1 MKQIIIENGIEKNNE
16 ELANKNKE
24 LFDNNKIFTI
34 NLLGSPGAGK
44 TRLIERIIGNIK
56 HTYNMAVIE
65 GDLYT
70 AKDAMRIGK
79 HNIDVIQLNTGG
91 VSSLDASM
99 ISTSLKHLDINNLD
113 FLIIENIGNLAIPDS
128 YDLSEDMKI
137 VVMSVTEGNDK
148 PLKYPAMFKSSSVV
162 ILNKIDLID
171 NTDFDKN
178 EFYRDVKALNKDIKV
193 FEVSCR
199 EDIGLDEVSKY
210 LKDNIRNKKIY

>member
-1 MKQIIIENGIEKNNE
+1 MKQIIVENGIAINNE
-16 ELANKNKE
+16 ELAKKNKE
-24 LFDNNKIFTI
+24 IFNNNKIFTI

-44 TRLIERIIGNIK
+44 TRLIEKLIGNIK
-56 HTYNMAVIE
+56 PAYNMAVIE

-79 HNIDVIQLNTGG
+79 QNIEVIQLNTGG
-91 VSSLDASM
+91 ISNLDASM
-99 ISTSLKHLDINNLD
+99 ISTSIKHLDTDNLD
-113 FLIIENIGNLAIPDS
+113 FLIIENIGNLVIPDS

-171 NTDFDKN
+171 STDFDKN

-199 EDIGLDEVSKY
+199 EGIGIDEVSKY
-210 LKDNIRNKKIY
+210 LKEHIRNKKIY

>member
-1 MKQIIIENGIEKNNE
+1 MKQIIVGNGVAINNE

-24 LFDNNKIFTI
+24 IFDNNKIFAI

-44 TRLIERIIGNIK
+44 TRLIERLIGNIK
-56 HTYNMAVIE
+56 PSYNMAVIE

-79 HNIDVIQLNTGG
+79 QNIEVIQLNTGG
-91 VSSLDASM
+91 ISNLDASM
-99 ISTSLKHLDINNLD
+99 ISTSIKHLDTDNLD

-171 NTDFDKN
+171 STDFDKN

-199 EDIGLDEVSKY
+199 EGIGIDEVSKY
-210 LKDNIRNKKIY
+210 LKEHIRNKKIY

>member
-1 MKQIIIENGIEKNNE
+1 MKQIIVENGIAINNE
-16 ELANKNKE
+16 ELAKKNKE
-24 LFDNNKIFTI
+24 IFNNNKIFTI

-44 TRLIERIIGNIK
+44 TRLIEKLIGNIK
-56 HTYNMAVIE
+56 PAYNMAVIE

-79 HNIDVIQLNTGG
+79 HNIEVIQLNTGRI
-91 VSSLDASM
+91 SNLDASM
-99 ISTSLKHLDINNLD
+99 ISTSLKHLDTDNLD
-113 FLIIENIGNLAIPDS
+113 FLIIENIGNLVIPDS

-171 NTDFDKN
+171 STDFDKN

-199 EDIGLDEVSKY
+199 EDIGIDEVSKY
-210 LKDNIRNKKIY
+210 LKEHIRNKKIY

>member
-1 MKQIIIENGIEKNNE
+1 MKQIIVENGIAINNE
-16 ELANKNKE
+16 ELAKKNKE
-24 LFDNNKIFTI
+24 IFNNNKIFTI

-44 TRLIERIIGNIK
+44 TRLIEKLIGNIK
-56 HTYNMAVIE
+56 PAYNMAVIE

-79 HNIDVIQLNTGG
+79 QNIEVIQLNTGRL
-91 VSSLDASM
+91 SNLDASM
-99 ISTSLKHLDINNLD
+99 ISTSIKHLDTNNLD

-171 NTDFDKN
+171 STDFDKN

-199 EDIGLDEVSKY
+199 EGIGIDEVSKY
-210 LKDNIRNKKIY
+210 LKEHIRNKKIY

>member
-1 MKQIIIENGIEKNNE
+1 MKQIIVENGIAINNE
-16 ELANKNKE
+16 ELAKKNKE
-24 LFDNNKIFTI
+24 FFNNNKIFTI

-44 TRLIERIIGNIK
+44 TRLIEKLIGNIK
-56 HTYNMAVIE
+56 PAYNMAVIE

-79 HNIDVIQLNTGG
+79 HNIEVIQLNTGRI
-91 VSSLDASM
+91 SNLDASM
-99 ISTSLKHLDINNLD
+99 ISTSIKHLDTDNLD
-113 FLIIENIGNLAIPDS
+113 FLIIENIGNLVIPDS

-171 NTDFDKN
+171 STDFDKN

-199 EDIGLDEVSKY
+199 EDIGIDEVSKY
-210 LKDNIRNKKIY
+210 LKEHIRNKKIY

>member
-1 MKQIIIENGIEKNNE
+1 MKQIIIQKGIEKNNK

-24 LFDNNKIFTI
+24 LLDNNKIFTI

-56 HTYNMAVIE
+56 HSYNMAVIE

-79 HNIDVIQLNTGG
+79 HNIEVIQLNTGG
-91 VSSLDASM
+91 ISNLDASM
-99 ISTSLKHLDINNLD
+99 ISTSLKHLDTENLD
-113 FLIIENIGNLAIPDS
+113 FLIIENIGNLVIPDS

-199 EDIGLDEVSKY
+199 DDIGVEEVSKY
-210 LKDNIRNKKIY
+210 LKENIRNKKIY

>member
-1 MKQIIIENGIEKNNE
+1 MKQIIVENGIAINNE
-16 ELANKNKE
+16 ELAKKNKE
-24 LFDNNKIFTI
+24 FFNNNKIFTI

-44 TRLIERIIGNIK
+44 TRLIEKLIGNIK
-56 HTYNMAVIE
+56 PAYNMAVIE

-79 HNIDVIQLNTGG
+79 QNIEVIQLNTGRI
-91 VSSLDASM
+91 SNLDASM
-99 ISTSLKHLDINNLD
+99 ISTSLKHLDTNNLD

-171 NTDFDKN
+171 STDFDKN

-199 EDIGLDEVSKY
+199 EGIGIDEVSKY
-210 LKDNIRNKKIY
+210 LKEHIRNKKIY

>member
-1 MKQIIIENGIEKNNE
+1 MKQIIVGNGVAINNE

-24 LFDNNKIFTI
+24 IFDNNKIFAI

-44 TRLIERIIGNIK
+44 TRLIERLIGNIK
-56 HTYNMAVIE
+56 PSYNMAVIE

-79 HNIDVIQLNTGG
+79 QNIEVIQLNTGG
-91 VSSLDASM
+91 ISNLDASM
-99 ISTSLKHLDINNLD
+99 ISTSIKHLDTDNLD
-113 FLIIENIGNLAIPDS
+113 FLIIENIGNLVIPDS

-171 NTDFDKN
+171 STDFDKN
-178 EFYRDVKALNKDIKV
+178 EFYRDIKALNKDIKV

-199 EDIGLDEVSKY
+199 EDIGIDEVSKY
-210 LKDNIRNKKIY
+210 LKEHIRNKKIY

>member
-1 MKQIIIENGIEKNNE
+1 MKQIIVENGIAINNE
-16 ELANKNKE
+16 ELAKKNKE
-24 LFDNNKIFTI
+24 FFNNNKIFTI

-44 TRLIERIIGNIK
+44 TRLIEKLIGNIK
-56 HTYNMAVIE
+56 PAYNMAVIE

-79 HNIDVIQLNTGG
+79 HNIEVIQLNTGRI
-91 VSSLDASM
+91 SNLDASM
-99 ISTSLKHLDINNLD
+99 ISTSIKHLDTNNLD
-113 FLIIENIGNLAIPDS
+113 FLIIENIGNLVIPDS

-171 NTDFDKN
+171 STDFDKN

-199 EDIGLDEVSKY
+199 EGIGIDEVSKY
-210 LKDNIRNKKIY
+210 LKEHIRNKKIY

>member
-1 MKQIIIENGIEKNNE
+1 MKQIIVENGIGINNE
-16 ELANKNKE
+16 ELAKKNKE
-24 LFDNNKIFTI
+24 FFNNNKIFTI

-44 TRLIERIIGNIK
+44 TRLIEKLIGNIK
-56 HTYNMAVIE
+56 PAYNMAVIE

-79 HNIDVIQLNTGG
+79 QNIEVIQLNTGRI
-91 VSSLDASM
+91 SNLDASM
-99 ISTSLKHLDINNLD
+99 ISTSIKHLDTNNLD
-113 FLIIENIGNLAIPDS
+113 FLIIENIGNLVIPDS

-171 NTDFDKN
+171 STDFDKN

-199 EDIGLDEVSKY
+199 EGIGIDEVSKY
-210 LKDNIRNKKIY
+210 LKEHIRNKKIY

>member
-1 MKQIIIENGIEKNNE
+1 MKQIIVENGIAINNE
-16 ELANKNKE
+16 ELAKKNKE
-24 LFDNNKIFTI
+24 IFNNNKIFTI

-44 TRLIERIIGNIK
+44 TRLIERLIGNIK
-56 HTYNMAVIE
+56 PSYNMAVIE

-79 HNIDVIQLNTGG
+79 HNIEVIQLNTGRI
-91 VSSLDASM
+91 SNLDASM
-99 ISTSLKHLDINNLD
+99 ISTSIKHLDTNNLD
-113 FLIIENIGNLAIPDS
+113 FLIIENIGNLVIPDS

-171 NTDFDKN
+171 STDFDKN

-199 EDIGLDEVSKY
+199 EDIGIDEVSKY
-210 LKDNIRNKKIY
+210 LKEHIRNKKIY

>member
-1 MKQIIIENGIEKNNE
+1 MKQIIVENGIAINNE
-16 ELANKNKE
+16 ELAKKNKE
-24 LFDNNKIFTI
+24 IFNNNKIFTI

-44 TRLIERIIGNIK
+44 TRLIEKLIGNIK
-56 HTYNMAVIE
+56 PAYNMAVIE

-79 HNIDVIQLNTGG
+79 QNIEVIQLNTGRI
-91 VSSLDASM
+91 SNLDASM
-99 ISTSLKHLDINNLD
+99 ISTSLKHLDTDNLD

-171 NTDFDKN
+171 STDFDKN

-199 EDIGLDEVSKY
+199 EDIGIDEVSKY
-210 LKDNIRNKKIY
+210 LKEHIRNKKIY

>member
-1 MKQIIIENGIEKNNE
+1 MKQIIIEKSVAKNNE
-16 ELANKNKE
+16 ELAKKNKE

-44 TRLIERIIGNIK
+44 TRLIEKIIGNIK
-56 HTYNMAVIE
+56 SYYNMAVIE

-70 AKDAMRIGK
+70 AKDAMRIEK

-91 VSSLDASM
+91 VCHLDASM
-99 ISTSLKHLDINNLD
+99 IAISLQHLEVEKLD
-113 FLIIENIGNLAIPDS
+113 LLVIENVGNLAFPET
-128 YDLSEDMKI
+128 YDLSEDLKV

-148 PLKYPAMFKSSSVV
+148 PLKYPSMFKSSSVV

-171 NTDFDKN
+171 STDFDKN
-178 EFYRDVKALNKDIKV
+178 EFYRDIKALNKNIKV

-199 EDIGLDEVSKY
+199 EDIGLEELSEFFKS
-210 LKDNIRNKKIY
+210 NIMNKKIY

>member
-1 MKQIIIENGIEKNNE
+1 MKQIIVENGIGINNE
-16 ELANKNKE
+16 ELAKKNKE
-24 LFDNNKIFTI
+24 IFNNNKIFTI

-44 TRLIERIIGNIK
+44 TRLIEKLIGNIK
-56 HTYNMAVIE
+56 PAYNMAVIE

-79 HNIDVIQLNTGG
+79 QNIEVIQLNTGRI
-91 VSSLDASM
+91 SNLDASM
-99 ISTSLKHLDINNLD
+99 ISTSLKHLDTNNLD
-113 FLIIENIGNLAIPDS
+113 FLIIENIGNLVIPDS

-171 NTDFDKN
+171 STDFDKN

-199 EDIGLDEVSKY
+199 EGIGIDEVSKY
-210 LKDNIRNKKIY
+210 LKEHIRNKKIY

>member
-1 MKQIIIENGIEKNNE
+1 MKQIIVENGIAINNE
-16 ELANKNKE
+16 ELAKKNKE
-24 LFDNNKIFTI
+24 FFNNNKIFTI

-44 TRLIERIIGNIK
+44 TRLIEKLIGNIK
-56 HTYNMAVIE
+56 PAYNMAVIE

-79 HNIDVIQLNTGG
+79 QNIEVIQLNTGRI
-91 VSSLDASM
+91 SNLDASM
-99 ISTSLKHLDINNLD
+99 ISTSIKHLDTNNLD

-171 NTDFDKN
+171 STDFDKN

-199 EDIGLDEVSKY
+199 EGIGIDEVSKY
-210 LKDNIRNKKIY
+210 LKEHIRNKKIY

>member
-1 MKQIIIENGIEKNNE
+1 MKQIIVENGIAINNE
-16 ELANKNKE
+16 ELAKKNKE
-24 LFDNNKIFTI
+24 IFNNNKIFTI

-44 TRLIERIIGNIK
+44 TRLIEKLIGNIK
-56 HTYNMAVIE
+56 PAYNMAVIE

-79 HNIDVIQLNTGG
+79 HNIEVIQLNTGRI
-91 VSSLDASM
+91 SNLDASM
-99 ISTSLKHLDINNLD
+99 ISTSLKHLDTNNLD
-113 FLIIENIGNLAIPDS
+113 FLIIENIGNLVIPDS

-171 NTDFDKN
+171 STDFDKN

-199 EDIGLDEVSKY
+199 EGIGIDEVSKY
-210 LKDNIRNKKIY
+210 LKEHIRNKKIY

>member
-1 MKQIIIENGIEKNNE
+1 MKQIIVENGIAINNE
-16 ELANKNKE
+16 ELAKKNKE
-24 LFDNNKIFTI
+24 FFNNNKIFTI

-44 TRLIERIIGNIK
+44 TRLIEKLIGNIK
-56 HTYNMAVIE
+56 PAYNMAVIE

-79 HNIDVIQLNTGG
+79 QNIEVIQLNTGRI
-91 VSSLDASM
+91 SNLDASM
-99 ISTSLKHLDINNLD
+99 ISTSLKHLDTNNLD
-113 FLIIENIGNLAIPDS
+113 FLIIENIGNLVIPDS

-171 NTDFDKN
+171 STDFDKN

-199 EDIGLDEVSKY
+199 EGIGIDEVSKY
-210 LKDNIRNKKIY
+210 LKEHIRNKKIY

>member
-1 MKQIIIENGIEKNNE
+1 MKQIIVENGIAINNE
-16 ELANKNKE
+16 ELAKKNKE
-24 LFDNNKIFTI
+24 IFNNNKIFTI

-44 TRLIERIIGNIK
+44 TRLIEKLIGNIK
-56 HTYNMAVIE
+56 PAYNMAVIE

-79 HNIDVIQLNTGG
+79 HNIEVIQLNTGRI
-91 VSSLDASM
+91 SNLDASM
-99 ISTSLKHLDINNLD
+99 ISTSIKHLDTNNLD
-113 FLIIENIGNLAIPDS
+113 FLIIENIGNLVIPDS

-171 NTDFDKN
+171 STDFDKN

-199 EDIGLDEVSKY
+199 EDIGIDEVSKY
-210 LKDNIRNKKIY
+210 LKEHIRNKKIY

>member
-1 MKQIIIENGIEKNNE
+1 MKQIIVENGIAINNE
-16 ELANKNKE
+16 ELAKKNKE
-24 LFDNNKIFTI
+24 FFNNNKIFTI

-44 TRLIERIIGNIK
+44 TRLIEKLIGNIK
-56 HTYNMAVIE
+56 PAYNMAVIE

-79 HNIDVIQLNTGG
+79 HNIEVIQLNTGRI
-91 VSSLDASM
+91 SNLDASM
-99 ISTSLKHLDINNLD
+99 ISTSIKHLDTNNLD

-171 NTDFDKN
+171 STDFDKN

-199 EDIGLDEVSKY
+199 EGIGIDEVSKY
-210 LKDNIRNKKIY
+210 LKEHIRNKKIY